1 MPPFPSCNGIDFTS
15 DDVVWFKGG
24 KSCRNITVL
33 YWKAPPPPKKKR
45 KRKKLIKEP
54 IDIREL
60 QHTSLV
66 TYLLGR
72 LASRGPRSVVLVDK
86 ALEEIELSQF
96 NSYVVCEAF
105 LCLTGGA
112 DPVVCFVLGFEYL
125 ENIFD
130 FGFLFRVP
138 CCSSVSKVMF
148 FNFNFEHSF

>member
-1 MPPFPSCNGIDFTS
+1 MQWDRLHFRWCSLIQRWKILQKYYCPLL
-15 DDVVWFKGG
+15 
-24 KSCRNITVL
+24 KS
-33 YWKAPPPPKKKR
+33 PPPKKRR

-72 LASRGPRSVVLVDK
+72 LASRGPRYVLLVDK

-112 DPVVCFVLGFEYL
+112 DAVVCFVLGFEYL
-125 ENIFD
+125 ENILD

>member
-1 MPPFPSCNGIDFTS
+1 MQWDRLHFRWCSLIQRWKILQKYYCPLL
-15 DDVVWFKGG
+15 
-24 KSCRNITVL
+24 KS
-33 YWKAPPPPKKKR
+33 PPPKKKR

-72 LASRGPRSVVLVDK
+72 LASRGPRYVLLVDK

-112 DPVVCFVLGFEYL
+112 DAVVCFVLGFEYL
-125 ENIFD
+125 ENILD

>member
-1 MPPFPSCNGIDFTS
+1 MQWARLHFRWCSLIQRWKILQKYYCPLL
-15 DDVVWFKGG
+15 
-24 KSCRNITVL
+24 KS
-33 YWKAPPPPKKKR
+33 PPPKKRR

-72 LASRGPRSVVLVDK
+72 LASRGPRYVLLVDK

-112 DPVVCFVLGFEYL
+112 DAVVCFVLGFEYL
-125 ENIFD
+125 ENILD

>member
-1 MPPFPSCNGIDFTS
+1 M
-15 DDVVWFKGG
+15 
-24 KSCRNITVL
+24 
-33 YWKAPPPPKKKR
+33 
-45 KRKKLIKEP
+45 
-54 IDIREL
+54 
-60 QHTSLV
+60 
-66 TYLLGR
+66 
-72 LASRGPRSVVLVDK
+72 LVDK

-125 ENIFD
+125 ENILD

-148 FNFNFEHSF
+148 FNFNFEHWF